1 MYDYGY
7 NVPNGKITME
17 RFYSDALPSKLPST
31 YLISHSWAYFFTLYT
46 ALIYTFEGLST
57 VNMSCRYRHY
67 FGNPSQHNVLN

>member
-31 YLISHSWAYFFTLYT
+31 YLISHSWAYFFYFIHSIDLY
-46 ALIYTFEGLST
+46 IRRPKYCKY
-57 VNMSCRYRHY
+57 V
-67 FGNPSQHNVLN
+67 V